1 MVATSSQNKIKHVLG
16 KQHTQ
21 HCKSGLFL
29 QIILQRLGFIID
41 GVNSVWSEEKHLYF
55 FNILYND
62 VPAVLRTVF
71 LVDSSSQCTQLQN
84 IIAIIFVFQGT

>member
-1 MVATSSQNKIKHVLG
+1 MFPKLPQYYILVKNLMVATSSQNKIKHVLG

-41 GVNSVWSEEKHLYF
+41 GVNSVRSEEKHLYF
-55 FNILYND
+55 F
-62 VPAVLRTVF
+62 
-71 LVDSSSQCTQLQN
+71 
-84 IIAIIFVFQGT
+84 

>member
-1 MVATSSQNKIKHVLG
+1 MALILFDLK
-16 KQHTQ
+16 
-21 HCKSGLFL
+21 KSISIFL
-29 QIILQRLGFIID
+29 
-41 GVNSVWSEEKHLYF
+41 
-55 FNILYND
+55 NILYND

>member
-29 QIILQRLGFIID
+29 QIILQRLGFITD

-62 VPAVLRTVF
+62 VL
-71 LVDSSSQCTQLQN
+71 DSSSQCNQLQN